1 MYTDDPTRDAA
12 MYYEEQEETAHER
25 IAKAPECCICHR
37 KIIDGY
43 AYVLNKYENV
53 FAHGKCVKN
62 EMKKINSILA
72 DEVEER
78 LWDNLTDA
86 EKL

>member
-1 MYTDDPTRDAA
+1 MYTDDPTRDAE
-12 MYYEEQEETAHER
+12 MYYAEQEEAMHER

-43 AYVLNKYENV
+43 AYILNKDEKV
-53 FAHGKCVKN
+53 FAHAKCVKN
-62 EMKKINSILA
+62 ELKKINSILA

-86 EKL
+86 EQL